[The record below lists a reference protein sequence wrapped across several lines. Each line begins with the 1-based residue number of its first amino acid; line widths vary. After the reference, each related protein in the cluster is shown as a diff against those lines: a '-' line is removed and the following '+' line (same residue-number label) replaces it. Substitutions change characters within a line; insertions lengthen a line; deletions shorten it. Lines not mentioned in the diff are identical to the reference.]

1 MPYEWKD
8 TAPDDSGAVSFELRL
23 WPYRSMPIRGFVWF
37 IAITAVLISLPVLA
51 VIGTA
56 VLWVLLPF
64 VLLALWGIWF
74 AFQRTYRSGESFEVL
89 RFNRNSLHL
98 LRHDTGKAD
107 REWQTNPYWVRAT
120 LREGPV
126 QDYLTL
132 GDGKRELELGAFL
145 TPEERR
151 ALQVEVQDRLSRV
164 R

>member
-51 VIGTA
+51 MIGTA
-56 VLWVLLPF
+56 GLWVLLPF
-64 VLLALWGIWF
+64 VLLALWGVWF

-89 RFNRNSLHL
+89 RFSRNSLHL

-107 REWQTNPYWVRAT
+107 REWQTNPYWVRAA

-132 GDGKRELELGAFL
+132 SDGKRELELGAFL

-151 ALQVEVQDRLSRV
+151 ALQVEVQDRLSRL